1 DYPPLNSHLQPP
13 YPAVAHVAFVVWC
26 GVWGSMFI
34 LLERVTHALGPVEI
48 ALWRFGG
55 GTAAL
60 GAIWWLTQ
68 RDYRLSRSD
77 WLKIVFVALVFN
89 APPQIILPYLIHQ
102 GFGHS
107 FFGPMVAPIPLI
119 TILVSIPLLGV
130 LPTGRQLAG
139 VLGGLACM
147 WLIVDDG
154 FDRGMSLTFIALTL
168 TIPLSS
174 AVCNTVIKWKLASVP
189 AVPLTTAI
197 LIIAGLSLAPLQ
209 LYPAGMN
216 VLHLSAPASSAPTL
230 QTWLYLFVLGVV
242 GTGIS
247 TAVFVWMILERG
259 PLFAGMT
266 TYVVPVLSLLWGTV
280 DRERISL
287 QQMAAIA
294 GVLAMVALVQSGS
307 RRVTVIAEPAAPPQ
321 SLPLP
326 ETAGD
331 SLALQPETQVA

>member
-1 DYPPLNSHLQPP
+1 
-13 YPAVAHVAFVVWC
+13 
-26 GVWGSMFI
+26 MFI
-34 LLERVTHALGPVEI
+34 VLERVTHVLGPVEI

-55 GTAAL
+55 GAAVL
-60 GAIWWLTQ
+60 GFIWWMKQ
-68 RDYRLSRSD
+68 PSYRLSRGE
-77 WLKIVFVALVFN
+77 WVKIALIALVFN
-89 APPQIILPYLIHQ
+89 APPQIILPYLIGQ
-102 GFGHS
+102 GYGHS

-130 LPTGRQLAG
+130 LPTGRQLVG

-147 WLIVDDG
+147 ALIVDDG
-154 FDRGMSLTFIALTL
+154 FDRGMSLAFVALAL

-174 AVCNTVIKWKLASVP
+174 AVCNTIIKWKLGRVP

-197 LIIAGLSLAPLQ
+197 LVIAGLSLAPLQ
-209 LYPAGMN
+209 FSQPTMDG
-216 VLHLSAPASSAPTL
+216 LHLANPSAAPTAL
-230 QTWLYLFVLGVV
+230 TWVYLFVLGVI

-247 TAVFVWMILERG
+247 TAVFIWMILERG

-280 DRERISL
+280 DHERISP

-307 RRVTVIAEPAAPPQ
+307 RRIAVISEPSAPPQ
-321 SLPLP
+321 SVTVPEEAMATLPLST
-326 ETAGD
+326 E
-331 SLALQPETQVA
+331 SLVAQPESQVA

>member
-1 DYPPLNSHLQPP
+1 
-13 YPAVAHVAFVVWC
+13 
-26 GVWGSMFI
+26 MFI

-55 GTAAL
+55 GVAVL
-60 GAIWWLTQ
+60 GFLWWWNQ
-68 RDYRLSRSD
+68 REYRLTRGD
-77 WLKIVFVALVFN
+77 WAKIVFVALVFN
-89 APPQIILPYLIHQ
+89 APPQIILPYLIGQ
-102 GFGHS
+102 GHGHS

-130 LPTGRQLAG
+130 LPTGRQLVG
-139 VLGGLACM
+139 VLGGLVCM

-154 FDRGMSLTFIALTL
+154 FDRGMSLTFIALAL

-174 AVCNTVIKWKLASVP
+174 AVCNTVIKWKLANVP

-197 LIIAGLSLAPLQ
+197 LLIAGLSLAPLQ
-209 LYPAGMN
+209 FSQQATDA
-216 VLHLSAPASSAPTL
+216 LHLANPTATPTAL
-230 QTWLYLFVLGVV
+230 TWVYLFLLGVM

-266 TYVVPVLSLLWGTV
+266 TYVVPVLSLLWGQL
-280 DRERISL
+280 DHERITP

-307 RRVTVIAEPAAPPQ
+307 RRVAVITEPAAPPQ
-321 SLPLP
+321 PVTVPDVAMAMLPL
-326 ETAGD
+326 GD
-331 SLALQPETQVA
+331 ESFAPQPESQVA

>member
-1 DYPPLNSHLQPP
+1 MAHL
-13 YPAVAHVAFVVWC
+13 AFC
-26 GVWGSMFI
+26 FCCLVWGSMFI

-60 GAIWWLTQ
+60 GVIWWLTQ
-68 RDYRLSRSD
+68 PEYRLSRSD
-77 WLKIVFVALVFN
+77 WAKIAFVALAFN
-89 APPQIILPYLIHQ
+89 ALPQIILPYLIHQ

-130 LPTGRQLAG
+130 LPTARQLVG

-174 AVCNTVIKWKLASVP
+174 AVCNTVIKWKLGSVP

-197 LIIAGLSLAPLQ
+197 LVLAGLSLAPLQ
-209 LYPAGMN
+209 FSPAATTA
-216 VLHLSAPASSAPTL
+216 LHISAPVTSAPTL
-230 QTWLYLFVLGVV
+230 LTWVYLFILGVV

-280 DRERISL
+280 DHERISL

-307 RRVTVIAEPAAPPQ
+307 RPPTVIAEPSAPPQ

-326 ETAGD
+326 ETAGE
-331 SLALQPETQVA
+331 SLAMQPESQVA

>member
-1 DYPPLNSHLQPP
+1 
-13 YPAVAHVAFVVWC
+13 
-26 GVWGSMFI
+26 MFI

-55 GTAAL
+55 GAAAL
-60 GAIWWLTQ
+60 GAIWWLRQ
-68 RDYRLSRSD
+68 PEYRPSRRE
-77 WLKIVFVALVFN
+77 WLAIGLVALVFN

-130 LPTGRQLAG
+130 LPTGRQLVG
-139 VLGGLACM
+139 VVGGLACV

-174 AVCNTVIKWKLASVP
+174 AICNTVIKWKLGRVP

-197 LIIAGLSLAPLQ
+197 LVAAGLSLAPLQ
-209 LYPAGMN
+209 MSPAAMN
-216 VLHLSAPASSAPTL
+216 ALHLANPTTTSPTVL
-230 QTWLYLFVLGVV
+230 TWVYLFVLGVV

-247 TAVFVWMILERG
+247 TAVFVWMILQRG

-280 DRERISL
+280 DHERITP

-307 RRVTVIAEPAAPPQ
+307 RRVAVITEPAVPPQ
-321 SLPLP
+321 PVTVPEASAGDEVTALPLTG
-326 ETAGD
+326 EAI
-331 SLALQPETQVA
+331 LAQPESQVA